1 MDCLCQIHTTGL
13 CHRDVQPENT
23 VVVEGRNACLIDF
36 ACASTA
42 NEATPFVGTTH
53 YAPRSVLETLG
64 NVEENTTPTPAHD
77 LESLVYT
84 IYDLS
89 RPIEKRPEAVSISEA
104 DFYLRVGTI
113 KDKWI
118 EEAASSTLLFELL
131 DLARRSDYD
140 GLKAAF
146 EKK

>member
-1 MDCLCQIHTTGL
+1 M
-13 CHRDVQPENT
+13 
-23 VVVEGRNACLIDF
+23 
-36 ACASTA
+36 
-42 NEATPFVGTTH
+42 
-53 YAPRSVLETLG
+53 
-64 NVEENTTPTPAHD
+64 EENTTPTPAHD

-118 EEAASSTLLFELL
+118 QEAASSTLLFDLL
-131 DLARRSDYD
+131 DLARRSNYD